1 MVMIEEPREFRGVPE
16 ELGRRVG
23 TSCIRVKSG
32 EARLGQPEP
41 MLVLEPS
48 GLILA

>member
-23 TSCIRVKSG
+23 TSHVRAKSG

-41 MLVLEPS
+41 MLVLEPP